1 MDYTTAPTVDVIITH
16 YRKTQLLQTQLKSLE
31 GQLRPGDSVI
41 VAEDGEDTDTEIVI
55 HQFKSLLPI
64 RYLTHRDQGRR
75 LCFTRN
81 QSLADSKA
89 DIVFF
94 IDHDILLAPGTIAR
108 LRREIRSGWFI
119 GLRRVMLGEE
129 LTDRAIEWTT
139 ESRPFA
145 FQRLCLHSLVSRLEG
160 SRHLLPLRYR
170 GCEGAP
176 QDWRGMAAFGF
187 LAFRQDLLDVN
198 GWDTRFDQDY
208 AAEDWD
214 LFARLEHLGV
224 KPAFAS
230 RLCTALHLYHKP
242 ADHDLSNKNY
252 RMLDDTLK
260 TKRTHAE
267 EGLQETIRSLSESE
281 LTSNP

>member
-16 YRKTQLLQTQLKSLE
+16 YRDTPLLQTQLKSLE
-31 GQLRPGDSVI
+31 GQLRPRDSVI
-41 VAEDGEDTDTEIVI
+41 VAEDGADTDTEIVVQ
-55 HQFKSLLPI
+55 QFKSLLPI
-64 RYLTHRDQGRR
+64 RHLTHRDQGRR
-75 LCFTRN
+75 LCYTRN
-81 QSLADSKA
+81 QALADSKA
-89 DIVFF
+89 DIVLFL
-94 IDHDILLAPGTIAR
+94 DHDILLAPGTIAH

-119 GLRRVMLGEE
+119 GLRRVMLDEE
-129 LTDRAIEWTT
+129 LTAQAIKWIT

-145 FQRLCLHSLVSRLEG
+145 FERLRLRSLVSRSKG
-160 SRHLLPLRYR
+160 SRYLLPLRDR
-170 GCEGAP
+170 GCKGAP
-176 QDWRGMAAFGF
+176 QDWRGMASFGF

-214 LFARLEHLGV
+214 MFARLEHLGV

-230 RLCTALHLYHKP
+230 RRCTVFHLYHKQ

-252 RMLDDTLK
+252 RMLDETLK
-260 TKRTHAE
+260 TKRTHAK

-281 LTSNP
+281 LSSNP